1 MYTNTRTHTR
11 HMQALGLEYQ
21 PATLVQDPSPLSIK
35 VHTPPVCTVEWLRLA
50 NAGKAC
56 HSRGSMSRGGS
67 GDIKNTEERVLAS
80 ELSYKLGACS
90 PRRRERWCKDEPV
103 LDTYGRDE
111 ARIFDRCTFVVY
123 MTCVRAR
130 VCLLSCME

>member
-1 MYTNTRTHTR
+1 
-11 HMQALGLEYQ
+11 MQALGLEYQ
-21 PATLVQDPSPLSIK
+21 PATPVQDPSPLSIK